1 MSKIELNPDADYSDM
16 ESLAVDV
23 LERIAEFTIEQQRF
37 DENDFDGMYDYL
49 GGLISA
55 YQSVALMIGV
65 PLELTYPEDG
75 ED

>member
-1 MSKIELNPDADYSDM
+1 MTKTIELNPDADYTEM
-16 ESLAVDV
+16 LPLAEDI
-23 LERIAEFTIEQQRF
+23 LERIAQFTIEQQRF

-55 YQSVALMIGV
+55 YQSVAGMIGV
-65 PLELTYPEDG
+65 PLELTYPE

>member
-1 MSKIELNPDADYSDM
+1 MTKSIELNIDADYSKM
-16 ESLAVDV
+16 EPLAIELLD
-23 LERIAEFTIEQQRF
+23 RITDYTREQKNF

-65 PLELTYPEDG
+65 PLELTYPE

>member
-1 MSKIELNPDADYSDM
+1 MTKSIELNIDADYSDM
-16 ESLAVDV
+16 QSLAVELLD
-23 LERIAEFTIEQQRF
+23 RITDYTREQKNF

-65 PLELTYPEDG
+65 PLELTYPE